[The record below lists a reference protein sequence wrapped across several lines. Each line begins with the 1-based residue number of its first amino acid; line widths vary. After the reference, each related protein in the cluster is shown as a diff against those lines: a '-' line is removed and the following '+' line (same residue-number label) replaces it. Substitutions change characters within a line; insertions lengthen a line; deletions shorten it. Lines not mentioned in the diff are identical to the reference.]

1 MMAPASRPA
10 GLGQTH
16 GMAPATVILEQNVAA
31 AAERAA
37 ARIAEIIAERADAGS
52 ECFLA
57 LCGGTTPGQLYRRLA
72 SLPLAEK
79 IAWDR
84 VQIFFG
90 DERDVPQDHVEN
102 NYRLVTKTLLD
113 HVPIPLAHVHPM
125 PADCRDLTAAAEQY
139 ENLIRRLVPA
149 EKDDV
154 PVFDLILL
162 GMGAEGH
169 TASLYPHTP
178 ALAER
183 HRLVA
188 AQFVPVIGRNR
199 MTFTFPLINAAAPS
213 SCILA
218 SGLSGRPSRARCQ
231 EVASCRCLILGRN
244 PNFRYSPIA
253 AILAVLVPRTAW
265 VCPSPARGFMTA
277 ARRGLAS
284 PRCWNWGT
292 MATQCTRPQAGLSYH
307 AVAVPIAAPSA
318 PQR

>member
-1 MMAPASRPA
+1 
-10 GLGQTH
+10 
-16 GMAPATVILEQNVAA
+16 LEQNVAA

-199 MTFTFPLINAAAPS
+199 MTFTFPLINAARNVMFFVTGADKADAVAAVLSEDEALRARYPA
-213 SCILA
+213 CRAQPTRGQLIFVLDVPAGRNLPA
-218 SGLSGRPSRARCQ
+218 SGG
-231 EVASCRCLILGRN
+231 
-244 PNFRYSPIA
+244 
-253 AILAVLVPRTAW
+253 
-265 VCPSPARGFMTA
+265 
-277 ARRGLAS
+277 
-284 PRCWNWGT
+284 
-292 MATQCTRPQAGLSYH
+292 
-307 AVAVPIAAPSA
+307 
-318 PQR
+318 